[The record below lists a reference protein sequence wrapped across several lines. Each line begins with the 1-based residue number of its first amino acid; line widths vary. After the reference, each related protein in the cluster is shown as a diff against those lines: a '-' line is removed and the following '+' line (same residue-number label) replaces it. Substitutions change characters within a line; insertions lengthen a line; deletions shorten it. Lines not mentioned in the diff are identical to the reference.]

1 MTRKGW
7 TELDDLRKAVV
18 EISVEDRTPENPTA
32 FATTQD
38 VARRLA
44 LTWGAQDYVSDVKL
58 AKRHDQKIRKLL
70 AELVRRGEIA
80 RLDSGLPKAHAKW
93 TATNLGVHVDRSRRR
108 ENRGD
113 GSRVK
118 TKLEGA
124 IERPASL
131 PIGPQAEL
139 DFAEEPAPP
148 PPPPPPPA
156 PPPTTPTAARTE
168 SLALASRRLGE
179 RVYREIAT
187 RSFGEA
193 AREIRELALALATS
207 ARIFEELGL

>member
-44 LTWGAQDYVSDVKL
+44 LTWGANGYDSDAKL

-70 AELVRRGEIA
+70 AELFRRGEIA
-80 RLDSGLPKAHAKW
+80 RLDSGFPRAHAKW
-93 TATNLGVHVDRSRRR
+93 TATNLGVQVDRSRRR

-113 GSRVK
+113 GSRVR
-118 TKLEGA
+118 TQLDGPV
-124 IERPASL
+124 ERPEAPSV
-131 PIGPQAEL
+131 PSPPAPSPGPQTEL
-139 DFAEEPAPP
+139 DFEGSTAEPVAANRRGSLAEEA
-148 PPPPPPPA
+148 
-156 PPPTTPTAARTE
+156 
-168 SLALASRRLGE
+168 RRLGA
-179 RVYREIAT
+179 RIYRETLARDFGRHNDAVHNAT
-187 RSFGEA
+187 R
-193 AREIRELALALATS
+193 ALAEL
-207 ARIFEELGL
+207 ARIFDGLGL